1 MANGPSCRIWNLCG
15 FSDVY
20 MQMPGRWAKGGTM
33 KTIFKYAAAV
43 ALTGALAVAA
53 ATPSEARHG
62 RNAAAGIGFVAGAL
76 VGAAVVNNGYYGGAG
91 YGYAPGYY
99 AEPGYAYEEPGYAG
113 YAYEAAPVYVEP
125 APTYYSGRSYYQRGP
140 RNCIQSPASI
150 NFGACN

>member
-1 MANGPSCRIWNLCG
+1 
-15 FSDVY
+15 
-20 MQMPGRWAKGGTM
+20 MPGRWAKGDTM

-43 ALTGALAVAA
+43 ALTGALAV
-53 ATPSEARHG
+53 
-62 RNAAAGIGFVAGAL
+62 AAAGIGFVAGAL

>member
-20 MQMPGRWAKGGTM
+20 MQMPGRWAKGGTIM

-43 ALTGALAVAA
+43 ALTGALALAA

-62 RNAAAGIGFVAGAL
+62 RHAAAGIGFVAGAL
-76 VGAAVVNNGYYGGAG
+76 VGAAVVNSGYYGGAG
-91 YGYAPGYY
+91 YYG
-99 AEPGYAYEEPGYAG
+99 PGYAYESD

>member
-1 MANGPSCRIWNLCG
+1 
-15 FSDVY
+15 
-20 MQMPGRWAKGGTM
+20 M
-33 KTIFKYAAAV
+33 KTIFKYAAAL
-43 ALTGALAVAA
+43 ALTGALALAA

-62 RNAAAGIGFVAGAL
+62 RHAAAGIGFVAGAL

>member
-1 MANGPSCRIWNLCG
+1 
-15 FSDVY
+15 
-20 MQMPGRWAKGGTM
+20 M

-43 ALTGALAVAA
+43 ALTGALALAA

-62 RNAAAGIGFVAGAL
+62 RHAAAGIGFVAGAL

-99 AEPGYAYEEPGYAG
+99 AEPGYAYDDS
-113 YAYEAAPVYVEP
+113 YAYEPSPVYVEP
-125 APTYYSGRSYYQRGP
+125 APQYYYGGP
-140 RNCIQSPASI
+140 RHRSGENCTASPASS

>member
-43 ALTGALAVAA
+43 ALTGALALAA

-62 RNAAAGIGFVAGAL
+62 RHAAAGIGFVAGAL
-76 VGAAVVNNGYYGGAG
+76 VGAAVVNSGYYGGAG
-91 YGYAPGYY
+91 YYG
-99 AEPGYAYEEPGYAG
+99 PGYAYESD